1 MILRNLL
8 LGTALAGALIGVP
21 GVASALSLK
30 EAVVLAVKTNPE
42 IGQAIENREAVE
54 FELKQALSLYG
65 PRVDL
70 EASVGAQMLN
80 NVDRRAAG
88 IQNDPLYPAQIGVV
102 ASYDILDGGFRQS
115 EANRQAARIDGAS
128 FRVLERSEFI
138 GLEIA
143 REYFEILLQGRIV
156 ELAKQNVA
164 FHSETLANVGEA
176 ISSGK
181 LTEADRQQATER
193 VAAARARVSEATE
206 ALETARIGFFK
217 LVGVP
222 FENANLPKHVKG
234 LPKTLD
240 AAIELGRHSNPRIGM
255 AGADINA
262 ASSLVDQAQGA
273 LGPKLTLEGRGTV
286 GYDSLGNNSLGSG
299 SVTSDDHL
307 TDLQGRL
314 VLKFNIY
321 DGGAKSAA
329 VQENIRRETE
339 AMLAQQQA
347 FREVDEAVRVSW
359 QRIRRQNELA
369 ALYGEQRAAS
379 NNLVASYRD
388 QFTIGQ
394 RSLLD
399 VLDAQNT
406 RFNVQVL
413 SETADYAARFAEFRL
428 LASTGKLLAYL
439 NIDAPNQGVA
449 YARELLQSPDTTAEN
464 LKARK
469 PLNLS
474 APLDLTSFVN

>member
-21 GVASALSLK
+21 GVASALTLK

-54 FELKQALSLYG
+54 FELKQALGLYA
-65 PRVDL
+65 PRIDM
-70 EASVGAQMLN
+70 EASIGGQMLDDT
-80 NVDRRAAG
+80 DRRAAG
-88 IQNDPLYPAQIGVV
+88 IEDDPLYPAQIGIV
-102 ASYDILDGGFRQS
+102 ASYDLLDGGFRQS

-128 FRVLERSEFI
+128 FRILEHSEFI

-164 FHSETLANVGEA
+164 FHNQTLANVGEA

-234 LPKTLD
+234 LPRTLD
-240 AAIELGRHSNPRIGM
+240 AAIELGRQSNPRIGI
-255 AGADINA
+255 AGAEIDA

-273 LGPKLTLEGRGTV
+273 FGPKLLLEGRGTV
-286 GYDSLGNNSLGSG
+286 GNDSFG
-299 SVTSDDHL
+299 SDDYR

-321 DGGAKSAA
+321 DGGIKNAA

-359 QRIRRQNELA
+359 QRIRRQNELS
-369 ALYGEQRAAS
+369 ALYGEQRTAS
-379 NNLVASYRD
+379 NSLVASYRD

-428 LASTGKLLAYL
+428 LASTGTLLAYL
-439 NIDAPNQGVA
+439 NIDAPNQGTA

-464 LKARK
+464 LEARK

-474 APLDLTSFVN
+474 APMDLTSFVN